1 MAMNNQ
7 KEECPAHKCKPFMI
21 LSYILALFLI
31 LGIASFI
38 KYLLIL

>member
-1 MAMNNQ
+1 MAKNNQ
-7 KEECPAHKCKPFMI
+7 IEECPAHKCKPFMI